1 MEQPNQKT
9 FCVAP
14 WFQIR
19 NQNDMT
25 KKVCC
30 VIDNKTATAGNTFEH
45 LNQSKNIDIKKN
57 LHKGISDS
65 ACNKCWRDEGN
76 GVKSL
81 RQKLNGALLNN
92 KQDLVGSWI
101 QSYFAHKKDWQSD
114 RLLMAD
120 VKMGNTC
127 NHACIMCSPDD
138 SSLVYNYWAK
148 DKDNEFVKEVLDQN
162 PTYLE
167 EVKKNNFKNNK
178 YGNFIN
184 ETIRQNPNLKV
195 LKILGGEPL
204 LDRKLL
210 GYLSALDDSV
220 KKNISILITTN
231 GSIDLNA
238 ITKLLGNFKGIY
250 YTVSLEGIGE
260 VQEYARYGSDWK
272 TLQNNLI
279 GFERSD
285 SRNLDITYV
294 AQTATILGFHDLA
307 KWCKEND
314 LPLSMGVVNNPD
326 YLGPNSLPNHIKQMV
341 LKKCTDIKVDVSQNM
356 LSDYESVDV
365 KKMLHNIERSK
376 FNLALHDKFKRYI
389 KWYESS
395 KPDITPLI
403 DIFPE
408 LYDLD
413 NQQGLV

>member
-1 MEQPNQKT
+1 MDQPNPKT

-19 NQNDMT
+19 NQNDMS

-30 VIDNKTATAGNTFEH
+30 VIDNNTATTGSTFGH
-45 LNQSKNIDIKKN
+45 LNQDKNISLKKN
-57 LHKGISDS
+57 LHAGVRDS
-65 ACNKCWRDEGN
+65 ACGKCWRDEDN
-76 GVKSL
+76 EVKSL

-92 KQDLVGSWI
+92 KQDLSGTWI
-101 QSYFAHKKDWQSD
+101 QSYFNHKQDWKSD

-120 VKMGNTC
+120 VKIGNTC

-138 SSLVYNYWAK
+138 SSLIYNYWAK
-148 DKDNEFVKEVLDQN
+148 DRDNEFVKEVLEKN

-184 ETIRQNPNLKV
+184 ETIRHNGNLKV

-210 GYLSALDDSV
+210 GYLSGLDDSV
-220 KKNISILITTN
+220 KKNISILVTTN
-231 GSIDLNA
+231 GSVDLND
-238 ITKLLGNFKGIY
+238 ISKLLGGFKGIY
-250 YTVSLEGIGE
+250 YTVSLEGIGQ
-260 VQEYARYGSDWK
+260 VQEYARYGSQWEK
-272 TLQNNLI
+272 LQKNLLE
-279 GFERSD
+279 FERSD
-285 SRNLDITYV
+285 TRNLDITYV

-307 KWCKEND
+307 HWCRENG

-326 YLGPNSLPNHIKQMV
+326 YLGPGSLPDHVKQMV

-356 LSDYESVDV
+356 LSDFETVDV
-365 KKMLHNIERSK
+365 KKMLHNIEKSK
-376 FNLALHDKFKRYI
+376 FNASLYGKFQRYI

-395 KPDITPLI
+395 KPDIKPLM
-403 DIFPE
+403 DIFPA

-413 NQQGLV
+413 NHQTIV